1 MRRTY
6 GVVWREGDEPLARGK
21 LELLAHALRLDGLS
35 GTDPV
40 SREIAYDGL
49 AGVHVG
55 RSPAER
61 LNGHST
67 LVLEPASGA
76 SISLAAVAQPGIVGE
91 LAERLAELR
100 LASGTKTAIL
110 LPLREGSR
118 GEAQRLLESG
128 PPFDPAETRLERH
141 EVYLGDREVLFVF
154 ESRARRRGARAVA
167 RRRRLLARRSRL
179 GRPPGRCPARRRGC
193 LRLVE
198 ALDDRASGAGRH
210 DVLARAHDPDAHA

>member
-76 SISLAAVAQPGIVGE
+76 PISLAAVAQPGIVGE

-100 LASGTKTAIL
+100 LAIGTKT
-110 LPLREGSR
+110 
-118 GEAQRLLESG
+118 
-128 PPFDPAETRLERH
+128 
-141 EVYLGDREVLFVF
+141 
-154 ESRARRRGARAVA
+154 
-167 RRRRLLARRSRL
+167 
-179 GRPPGRCPARRRGC
+179 
-193 LRLVE
+193 
-198 ALDDRASGAGRH
+198 
-210 DVLARAHDPDAHA
+210 

>member
-21 LELLAHALRLDGLS
+21 LELLARALRLDGLS
-35 GTDPV
+35 GTGPV
-40 SREIAYDGL
+40 SREIAYEGL

-61 LNGHST
+61 LNGQST

-100 LASGTKTAIL
+100 LATGTKTAIL
-110 LPLREGSR
+110 LPLQEGVR
-118 GEAQRLLESG
+118 AEARALLESG

-141 EVYLGDREVLFVF
+141 EVYLGEREALFVF
-154 ESRARRRGARAVA
+154 ESP
-167 RRRRLLARRSRL
+167 L
-179 GRPPGRCPARRRGC
+179 G
-193 LRLVE
+193 VE
-198 ALDDRASGAGRH
+198 ALEPLLEEAGFWRRAAAWGDLLDGAPRVVEGVYSWSKPR
-210 DVLARAHDPDAHA
+210 P

>member
-76 SISLAAVAQPGIVGE
+76 SISLAAVAQPGVVGE

-118 GEAQRLLESG
+118 GEAHRLLESG

-154 ESRARRRGARAVA
+154 ESA
-167 RRRRLLARRSRL
+167 L
-179 GRPPGRCPARRRGC
+179 G
-193 LRLVE
+193 VE
-198 ALDDRASGAGRH
+198 ALEPLLDDAGFWRGAAAWGDLLDGVPR
-210 DVLARAHDPDAHA
+210 VVEGVYSWSKP